1 MSLCGAFI
9 TLALNATLLGDS
21 SLEVMAAHETPL
33 SDCSA
38 RNESTT
44 PNAVLSLKDAKGNT
58 VFSQKIRIADFDFYL
73 SETPANSAA
82 ETQRGGVPA
91 RETTVFVTY
100 PRTTVT
106 AKAKT
111 VELAMIDASFRQSA
125 RLPVSIEG
133 LK

>member
-21 SLEVMAAHETPL
+21 SLEVAATHEEPL

-38 RNESTT
+38 RNESSN
-44 PNAVLSLKDAKGNT
+44 PNALLSLKDAKGNV
-58 VFSQKIRIADFDFYL
+58 VFSQKIRVADFDFYL
-73 SETPANSAA
+73 T

-100 PRTTVT
+100 PRTPVT
-106 AKAKT
+106 SKAKT
-111 VELAMIDASFRQSA
+111 VELSMIGFPFKQST
-125 RLPVSIEG
+125 RLPASLEG